1 LWSQV
6 DIVNFKQ
13 IEAFRAV
20 MLTRSMSTAAT
31 QLHTSQPNIS
41 RVISQLEQETGFR
54 LFQRLGGR
62 LVPTNEAEAL
72 FKDVERA
79 FVGLDS
85 IRESAR
91 SINELG
97 TGTLRIGVVPSIA
110 MSVIPQAIWTFRQR
124 HPDVPIAVHT
134 GNSPTVAKW
143 TATRFCDFGLVSY
156 VVETPG
162 VRASLW
168 RNENGVCVV
177 PSKHR
182 LAKKRRIVA
191 RELDGEAFISL
202 THGDG
207 TRADIDAAFEPDGRK
222 LTLETPYAAT
232 ICTMVGMG
240 LGVSVVNPL
249 VVRCLRLPGVTAIP
263 FEPAIAFPSYVLHA
277 DQHVEPALAAVFLEC
292 LREVSRP
299 ER

>member
-1 LWSQV
+1 
-6 DIVNFKQ
+6 
-13 IEAFRAV
+13 
-20 MLTRSMSTAAT
+20 MSPLLGSRQGWRCAL
-31 QLHTSQPNIS
+31 QFCLHPEPPPDGLAQTY
-41 RVISQLEQETGFR
+41 
-54 LFQRLGGR
+54 LGDLG
-62 LVPTNEAEAL
+62 PTNEAEAL

-97 TGTLRIGVVPSIA
+97 TGMLRIGVVPSIA
-110 MSVIPQAIWTFRQR
+110 MSVIPQAIWTFRQP

-143 TATRFCDFGLVSY
+143 TATQFCDFGLVSY
-156 VVETPG
+156 VMETPG

-177 PSKHR
+177 PAKHR
-182 LAKKRRIVA
+182 LARKKRIVA
-191 RELDGEAFISL
+191 SDLDGEAFISL

-240 LGVSVVNPL
+240 LVHCVIEMAPDE
-249 VVRCLRLPGVTAIP
+249 
-263 FEPAIAFPSYVLHA
+263 F
-277 DQHVEPALAAVFLEC
+277 AAMD
-292 LREVSRP
+292 RRTST
-299 ER
+299 